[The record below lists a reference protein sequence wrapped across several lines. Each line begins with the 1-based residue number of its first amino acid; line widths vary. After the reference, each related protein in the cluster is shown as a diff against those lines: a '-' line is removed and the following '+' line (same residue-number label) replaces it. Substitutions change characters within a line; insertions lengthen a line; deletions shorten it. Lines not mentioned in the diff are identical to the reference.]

1 MSYCKALECET
12 NQVLAI
18 PQLDFLP
25 LTPAIEASSLFCRL
39 ALHDNLGEERPVTI
53 LTDSRLNLFK
63 AFGDFENSTTISL
76 RDSQNALVPLPFSQ
90 DFLNSITT
98 CK

>member
-18 PQLDFLP
+18 PQLHFL
-25 LTPAIEASSLFCRL
+25 LVTIAIEASCLFCRL
-39 ALHDNLGEERPVTI
+39 ALHDNLIEETPVAI
-53 LTDSRLNLFK
+53 LIDSRLDLPK